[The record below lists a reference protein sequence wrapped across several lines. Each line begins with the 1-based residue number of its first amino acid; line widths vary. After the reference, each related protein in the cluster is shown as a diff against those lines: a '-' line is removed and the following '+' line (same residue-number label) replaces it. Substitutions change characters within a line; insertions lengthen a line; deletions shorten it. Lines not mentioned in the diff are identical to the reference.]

1 LSRRPALDTLL
12 AQILL
17 LSLNMH
23 NRRANAPKRQIVL
36 RRLVLAGLFSSFPA
50 IAATPPPATAP
61 AAPPAETVQAQS
73 GFREEVS
80 VGFVLVPTVVRTK
93 GGYVNDLEK
102 EDFRLF
108 VDGARVPIES
118 FERGS
123 GSPVS
128 LVFLQDLSGS
138 MGVASKLEASRMA
151 VTYFLDQQQA
161 GDQYAIASFSGDL
174 VQVDVPFTSDPQPLR
189 ESVAAWEAS
198 GTTAINNAVAWLPE
212 IAAEQMSFKRAA
224 ILITDGVDNKSSMTA
239 EQARDAVRKAELPV
253 YVLGLDA
260 GSPYV
265 LGEDGKKVWKLA
277 DTLNL
282 LAALTGGRYYPIDG
296 PYAMKEACAAIADD
310 LRHQY
315 VLGFST
321 RGSEGTRAYH
331 SVRVEVGTRSQTVSF
346 RRGYRG
352 STPSAA
358 AAAAK

>member
-1 LSRRPALDTLL
+1 
-12 AQILL
+12 
-17 LSLNMH
+17 MH
-23 NRRANAPKRQIVL
+23 GRCAKAPKRQIA
-36 RRLVLAGLFSSFPA
+36 RRWAVLAAVLWALPA
-50 IAATPPPATAP
+50 AAATPPVQPTP
-61 AAPPAETVQAQS
+61 VQPPAGVVQAPS
-73 GFREEVS
+73 SFHDEVS
-80 VGFVLVPTVVRTK
+80 VGFVLIPTVVRSK
-93 GGYVNDLEK
+93 GGYINDLEK
-102 EDFRLF
+102 SAFRLF
-108 VDGARVPIES
+108 VDGKQVPIES

-123 GSPVS
+123 DSPVS
-128 LVFLQDLSGS
+128 VVFLQDLSGS
-138 MGVASKLEASRMA
+138 MGTAEKLEASQQA
-151 VTYFLDQQQA
+151 VLYFLDQQRP

-174 VQVDVPFTSDPQPLR
+174 VQVDVPFTDDPQPLR

-198 GTTAINNAVAWLPE
+198 GTTAINDAVAWLPE

-224 ILITDGVDNKSSMTA
+224 ILITDGVDNKSTMTA

-260 GSPYV
+260 GSPYQ

-296 PYAMKEACAAIADD
+296 PYAMKEACAAIAED

-321 RGSEGTRAYH
+321 RGSEGTSGYH
-331 SVRVEVGTRSQTVSF
+331 SVRVQVGSRSQTVSY

-352 STPSAA
+352 ATPLAA
-358 AAAAK
+358 AAPAK

>member
-1 LSRRPALDTLL
+1 MHDRRE
-12 AQILL
+12 
-17 LSLNMH
+17 
-23 NRRANAPKRQIVL
+23 NAPKRQTALGGVT
-36 RRLVLAGLFSSFPA
+36 LAALLWAIPA
-50 IAATPPPATAP
+50 AAVAPPAQPAPPPL
-61 AAPPAETVQAQS
+61 AETVQAQS

-80 VGFVLVPTVVRTK
+80 VGFVLVPTVVRGR
-93 GGYVNDLEK
+93 GGYVNDLTK
-102 EDFRLF
+102 NDFRLF
-108 VDGARVPIES
+108 VDGKQVPIES

-123 GSPVS
+123 DSPVS
-128 LVFLQDLSGS
+128 VVFLQDLSGS
-138 MGVASKLEASRMA
+138 MGTAEKLEASREA
-151 VTYFLDQQQA
+151 VLYFLDQQRP

-198 GTTAINNAVAWLPE
+198 GTTAINDAVAWLPE

-224 ILITDGVDNKSSMTA
+224 ILITDGVDNKSTMTA

-265 LGEDGKKVWKLA
+265 LGADGKKVWRLA

-296 PYAMKEACAAIADD
+296 PYAMKEACAAIAED

-321 RGSEGTRAYH
+321 RGSDVTSGYH
-331 SVRVEVGTRSQTVSF
+331 SLRVEVGSRSQTVSF

-352 STPSAA
+352 ATPMAA
-358 AAAAK
+358 AAPAK